1 MDYSALTDTLNNL
14 VQEDEKDWINV
25 PGGLDKVSESAMGA
39 AWGLGSGKMY
49 VCMLPCKGQWTP
61 VVFPDPA
68 FNIIDFTTDDSTIYV
83 LGSGISPI
91 GIINLFTTK
100 NGNNS
105 GKWSP
110 PNPLFKAEKITEL
123 FNTGSYIWGQ
133 MGTQKYKLAKPGT
146 TSNWIEVQDTSGVK
160 ITSASQTALYGISS
174 TGVAMKTDESL
185 QSAWSPIPQFKGV
198 FTGILGD
205 ADQTGIYGIDAQ
217 KTLQKC
223 SGDSCVPIPTKNPV
237 QTLSPKPTSLWLTT
251 SNPGDLGNVYYKD
264 ESPSNLLKD
273 VQPIDAE
280 RDAIV
285 NQAETEYTNTTY
297 STMMFKQLK
306 EIQKM
311 FGELL
316 SIQEVN
322 TEPIEKSAST
332 TSSEASLLQKVIPF
346 LLKGILVLLGVLFVY
361 LFSGVFGSMT
371 HYVAFA
377 VLIGEIYL
385 LLNNGV

>member
-49 VCMLPCKGQWTP
+49 VCMLPCKGQWNPTE
-61 VVFPDPA
+61 FTG
-68 FNIIDFTTDDSTIYV
+68 ILDFTTDDSLMYAITSTT
-83 LGSGISPI
+83 L
-91 GIINLFTTK
+91 LTK

-105 GKWSP
+105 GEVQTITL
-110 PNPLFKAEKITEL
+110 NPDIKQIFSS
-123 FNTGSYIWGQ
+123 GSYIWGQ
-133 MGTQKYKLAKPGT
+133 GTKKWKLAKPGT
-146 TSNWIEVQDTSGVK
+146 TGNWIEVPDTSGVK

-185 QSAWSPIPQFKGV
+185 QSAWTPIPQFKGV

-237 QTLSPKPTSLWLTT
+237 QTLSPRPTSLWLTT

-297 STMMFKQLK
+297 STMMFKQLG

-385 LLNNGV
+385 LLNNGM

>member
-49 VCMLPCKGQWTP
+49 VCMLPCKGQWNPTE
-61 VVFPDPA
+61 FSG
-68 FNIIDFTTDDSTIYV
+68 ILDFTTDDSLVYAITSTS
-83 LGSGISPI
+83 L
-91 GIINLFTTK
+91 LTK

-105 GKWSP
+105 GEVQTISL
-110 PNPLFKAEKITEL
+110 NPDIKQIFSS
-123 FNTGSYIWGQ
+123 GSYLWGQ
-133 MGTQKYKLAKPGT
+133 GTKKWKLAKPGT
-146 TSNWIEVQDTSGVK
+146 TGNWIEVPDTSGVT

-205 ADQTGIYGIDAQ
+205 ADQTGVYGIDAQ

-237 QTLSPKPTSLWLTT
+237 QTLSPKPTSLWVTT
-251 SNPGDLGNVYYKD
+251 TNPGDLGNVYFKD

-297 STMMFKQLK
+297 STMMFKQLG

-311 FGELL
+311 FQELL
-316 SIQEVN
+316 SIQTIN
-322 TEPIEKSAST
+322 TEPIEKSASS

-361 LFSGVFGSMT
+361 LFSGMLGSST

-377 VLIGEIYL
+377 VFVAEIYFI
-385 LLNNGV
+385 LNNGV

>member
-25 PGGLDKVSESAMGA
+25 PGGLDKVSESGMGA

-49 VCMLPCKGQWTP
+49 VCMLPCKGQWNPTE
-61 VVFPDPA
+61 FTG
-68 FNIIDFTTDDSTIYV
+68 ILDFTTDDSLMYAITSTT
-83 LGSGISPI
+83 L
-91 GIINLFTTK
+91 LTK

-105 GKWSP
+105 GEVQTITL
-110 PNPLFKAEKITEL
+110 NPDIKQIFSS
-123 FNTGSYIWGQ
+123 GSYIWGQ
-133 MGTQKYKLAKPGT
+133 GTKKWKLAKPGT
-146 TSNWIEVQDTSGVK
+146 TGNWIEVPDTSGVK

-185 QSAWSPIPQFKGV
+185 QSAWNPIPQFKGV

-205 ADQTGIYGIDAQ
+205 SDQTGIYGIDAQ

-237 QTLSPKPTSLWLTT
+237 QTLSPKSTSLWATT
-251 SNPGDLGNVYYKD
+251 TNPGDLGNVYYKD

-285 NQAETEYTNTTY
+285 TQAETEYTNTTY
-297 STMMFKQLK
+297 STMMFKQLG

-311 FGELL
+311 FKELL

-346 LLKGILVLLGVLFVY
+346 LLKGILVLLGVLLVY

-385 LLNNGV
+385 LLNNGM

>member
-49 VCMLPCKGQWTP
+49 VCMLPCKGQWNPTE
-61 VVFPDPA
+61 FSG
-68 FNIIDFTTDDSTIYV
+68 ILDFTTDDSLLYAITSTS
-83 LGSGISPI
+83 L
-91 GIINLFTTK
+91 LTK

-105 GKWSP
+105 GEVQTISL
-110 PNPLFKAEKITEL
+110 NPDIKQIFSS
-123 FNTGSYIWGQ
+123 GSYLWGQ
-133 MGTQKYKLAKPGT
+133 GTKKWKLAKPGT
-146 TSNWIEVQDTSGVK
+146 TGNWIEVPDTSGVT

-205 ADQTGIYGIDAQ
+205 ADQTGVYGIDAQ

-237 QTLSPKPTSLWLTT
+237 QTLSPKPTSLWVTT
-251 SNPGDLGNVYYKD
+251 TNPGDLGNVYFKD

-297 STMMFKQLK
+297 STMMFKQLG

-311 FGELL
+311 FQELL
-316 SIQEVN
+316 SIQTIN
-322 TEPIEKSAST
+322 TEPIEKSASS

-361 LFSGVFGSMT
+361 LFSGMLGSST

-377 VLIGEIYL
+377 VFVAEIYFI
-385 LLNNGV
+385 LNNGV